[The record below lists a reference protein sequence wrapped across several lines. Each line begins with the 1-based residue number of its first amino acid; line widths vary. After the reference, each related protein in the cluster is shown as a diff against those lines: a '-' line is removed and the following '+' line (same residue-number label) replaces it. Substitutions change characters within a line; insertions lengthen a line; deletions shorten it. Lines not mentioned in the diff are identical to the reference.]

1 MFFPNT
7 PPKSCE
13 IPKSDPAM
21 ADRLKILMVS
31 SEVHPFAKTGGLAD
45 VSAALP
51 KALKAMGHDVRVAMP
66 RYREVDRRRHNA
78 KTLEIQLDI
87 SLGGVRKKG
96 TVGEA
101 RLHPNVPVYF
111 IGNDE
116 YFRRRKGLYGESD
129 REYPD
134 NAARFIFF
142 CRAVLETC
150 RALKF
155 QPDII
160 HCHDWQTSLIPAYL
174 KSLYRED
181 PFFRNARTV
190 LTVHNLAFQ
199 GIFER
204 SNMDLAGLPGEWFT
218 PSGVEFFG
226 KFSFLKAG
234 LVYADMLTTVSPS
247 YSQEIQTE
255 EWGFGLEGIFR
266 QRADDLHGILNA
278 VDDQEWDPAR
288 DPWIEKNYSPEH
300 LDGKWICKQAL
311 ARKFPV
317 AAKRNVP
324 ILSIISRLSQQ
335 KGVELVIDGM
345 DEMMRW
351 NVCFTVIG
359 TGRLEYEDF
368 FRELPKRYPGR
379 CASHIGFDERLAHQI
394 LAGSDILLVPSR
406 FEPCGL
412 TQMYALKYGTVP
424 LARSVGGLEDTID
437 EFDPRAGSGTGF
449 KFFPFE
455 TNIFLQTAQ
464 KALSL
469 YKDRKRWRQ
478 LMLNG
483 MARDFNWSAAA
494 EKYARL
500 YAALRTG

>member
-1 MFFPNT
+1 
-7 PPKSCE
+7 
-13 IPKSDPAM
+13 M
-21 ADRLKILMVS
+21 ANRLKILMIS

-51 KALKAMGHDVRVAMP
+51 KALKAMGHDIRVVMP
-66 RYREVDRRRHNA
+66 GYQAVDRRRHNV
-78 KTLEIQLDI
+78 KTLETQLDI
-87 SLGGVRKKG
+87 PLGGVRKKG
-96 TVGEA
+96 TVEEA
-101 RLHPNVPVYF
+101 RLHPDVPVYF

-116 YFRRRKGLYGESD
+116 YFRQRKGLYGESD

-142 CRAVLETC
+142 CRAALETC
-150 RALKF
+150 RALEF

-160 HCHDWQTSLIPAYL
+160 HCHDWQTSLIPVYL
-174 KSLYRED
+174 KSIYRED

-204 SNMDLAGLPGEWFT
+204 SNMDLAGLPGDLFT
-218 PSGVEFFG
+218 SSGVEFFG
-226 KFSFLKAG
+226 KLGFLKAG
-234 LVYADMLTTVSPS
+234 LVYADALTTVSPS
-247 YSQEIQTE
+247 YSREIQTE
-255 EWGFGLEGIFR
+255 ELGFGLEGIFR
-266 QRADDLHGILNA
+266 QRANDLHGILNA
-278 VDDQEWDPAR
+278 VDYQEWDPAR
-288 DPWIEKNYSPEH
+288 DPWIKKKYSPES

-311 ARKFPV
+311 ARKFSIT
-317 AAKRNVP
+317 AKRNVP

-335 KGVELVIDGM
+335 KGMELVIDGM

-351 NVCFTVIG
+351 NVCFTIIG
-359 TGRLEYEDF
+359 TGHSEYEDF
-368 FRELPKRYPGR
+368 FRELPKRYPGK
-379 CASHIGFDERLAHQI
+379 CASYIGFDDKLAHQI
-394 LAGSDILLVPSR
+394 LAGSDMLLVPSK

-424 LARSVGGLEDTID
+424 LVRAAGGLEDTID
-437 EFDPRAGSGTGF
+437 EFDPRAGAGTGF
-449 KFFPFE
+449 KFSPFE
-455 TNIFLQTAQ
+455 TKIFLQTAQ

-500 YAALRTG
+500 YAALRTGSKSSNA